1 MKSYCVLYFK
11 YFKCNGGS
19 FLKRETTAFLFLAN
33 TSTHKEGFAMKRR
46 LLCALV
52 PLLSFVLVGCSN
64 QATGATGSSDSKS
77 PTSSTSSQT
86 PDKLVI
92 GMEVNYAPFNWSE
105 TASSEY
111 TLPVS
116 NHAGS
121 YADGYDIQIAKLLS
135 QKTGMEV
142 SIFQSDWD
150 SLIPNL
156 QAGTINAVIA
166 GMTDTAEREL
176 SIDFTD
182 EYYHS
187 ELVLV
192 TKKSVADSYT
202 SAISSSDFGTF
213 ANGKMFVS
221 QNDTVTDDVIS
232 EKFVNYGAIHN
243 NAAAD
248 FATAAL
254 SVSTGAAFAMTAELP
269 VAQSLVNSFT
279 SLGIV
284 HIDQAI
290 LGDLYA
296 SLGVSIGLKKGSS
309 ALQSSL
315 NSALKEISS
324 DTRLSLMEGA
334 VSRSAS
340 L

>member
-1 MKSYCVLYFK
+1 
-11 YFKCNGGS
+11 
-19 FLKRETTAFLFLAN
+19 
-33 TSTHKEGFAMKRR
+33 
-46 LLCALV
+46 
-52 PLLSFVLVGCSN
+52 
-64 QATGATGSSDSKS
+64 
-77 PTSSTSSQT
+77 
-86 PDKLVI
+86 
-92 GMEVNYAPFNWSE
+92 MEVNYAPFNWSE
-105 TASSEY
+105 SVSSDT

-121 YADGYDIQIAKLLS
+121 YADGYDIQIAKLLGE
-135 QKTGMEV
+135 KTGMEV
-142 SIFQSDWD
+142 SIFQSDWKA
-150 SLIPNL
+150 LIPNL
-156 QAGTINAVIA
+156 QAGTITAVIA
-166 GMTDTAEREL
+166 GMTDTEEREL

-192 TKKSVADSYT
+192 TKKEVADLYA
-202 SAISSSDFGTF
+202 SAISSSDFGGF

-221 QNDTVTDDVIS
+221 QKDTVTDDVIT
-232 EKFVNYGAIHN
+232 EKFVSFGAIHN
-243 NAAAD
+243 NAVDD

-254 SVSTGAAFAMTAELP
+254 NVSNGGAFAMTAELP
-269 VAQSLVNSFT
+269 VARSIVSSFD

-296 SLGVSIGLKKGSS
+296 SLGVSIGIKKGDSE
-309 ALQSSL
+309 LQKKL
-315 NSALKEISS
+315 NSALAEITSEK
-324 DTRLSLMEGA
+324 RLELMEDA